1 VFAHSRTK
9 TAFSKEKSA
18 KHSPPLRYGAA
29 SAQRREKAAKIFLRH
44 LSFVIVSS
52 SVIRVSSFAFSAI

>member
-18 KHSPPLRYGAA
+18 KYSPPLRYGAA
-29 SAQRREKAAKIFLRH
+29 SAQRRESGENFSRH

-52 SVIRVSSFAFSAI
+52 SVIRVSSFAF